1 MTFLWKVV
9 ENVQDQHVI
18 FQRVPTLFIHRSFII
33 NCDKS
38 IFNVSKKNNA
48 WNNPSIISFVDECSG
63 RLGTHLVSFILY
75 ELLQTVHNVQVPISA
90 EVDKIARVQPTIL
103 INRFCCCL
111 FVSKVFC
118 TLNQFYNLCQLQ
130 ILDPSEIRHL
140 RCQQFVLAAY
150 YLKRHNYALCLLQAQ
165 DQD

>member
-1 MTFLWKVV
+1 M
-9 ENVQDQHVI
+9 I

-48 WNNPSIISFVDECSG
+48 WNNPSIISFVDKCSG

-90 EVDKIARVQPTIL
+90 EVDKIARV
-103 INRFCCCL
+103 
-111 FVSKVFC
+111 
-118 TLNQFYNLCQLQ
+118 
-130 ILDPSEIRHL
+130 
-140 RCQQFVLAAY
+140 
-150 YLKRHNYALCLLQAQ
+150 
-165 DQD
+165 